1 MTSEE
6 LQRGLPPAGDRLMTT
21 LFVAALFHAILILGV
36 TFSPPRDASD
46 RGEAQ
51 GLEVV
56 LVDDQAA
63 SAANPDAAYLAQ
75 RSQHGSGN
83 TLDAGTTRVPRSG
96 PMASVQ
102 AGSAHSDDTGS
113 AQDGGA
119 AAGEQERLSTTAPS
133 PHIQYFG
140 ADALARASPEMQLI
154 LTNMPT
160 LGITPNEDGVEL
172 RLRGETRREL
182 WITADTRASDVAG
195 YLDQWRRKVERIG
208 TLNFPSVARRQKN
221 SGTPVIAVTIDAT
234 GKLTDAHI
242 SRTSGH
248 RELDDAAL
256 RILRLAAPF
265 DPFPAEIGATHDEI
279 RIAYEWQFQGG
290 VPGGSAVS
298 YADAPASGGPP

>member
-1 MTSEE
+1 MTPEE

-36 TFSPPRDASD
+36 TFSPSRDAAD
-46 RGEAQ
+46 KGDAH
-51 GLEVV
+51 GLDVV

-83 TLDAGTTRVPRSG
+83 TLDPGATRVPRSG
-96 PMASVQ
+96 PMAAVQ
-102 AGSAHSDDTGS
+102 AGSAHSNDSGT
-113 AQDGGA
+113 AEDGGA
-119 AAGEQERLSTTAPS
+119 TAGQAGSLSSTARS
-133 PHIQYFG
+133 PQIQYFG
-140 ADALARASPEMQLI
+140 AEAIARASPEMQLL
-154 LTNMPT
+154 LTNVPT

-172 RLRGETRREL
+172 RLRGETHREL

-208 TLNFPSVARRQKN
+208 TLNFPVVARRQQN

-234 GKLTDAHI
+234 GRLADAHI

-265 DPFPAEIGATHDEI
+265 DPFPAEIGANHDEI
-279 RIAYEWQFQGG
+279 RIAYEWQFLGG
-290 VPGGSAVS
+290 VPAGSTVS
-298 YADAPASGGPP
+298 YADTPARGSAP

>member
-1 MTSEE
+1 MTPVE

-36 TFSPPRDASD
+36 TFSAPPDAGD
-46 RGEAQ
+46 KEAR

-56 LVDDQAA
+56 LVDNQAA
-63 SAANPDAAYLAQ
+63 SAANPDSAYLAQ

-83 TLDAGTTRVPRSG
+83 TLEAGLTRVPRSG
-96 PMASVQ
+96 PMATPEP
-102 AGSAHSDDTGS
+102 GSADSDDTGN
-113 AQDGGA
+113 AQEGGA
-119 AAGEQERLSTTAPS
+119 AAGDPGTLSSTATS
-133 PHIQYFG
+133 PQIRYFG
-140 ADALARASPEMQLI
+140 ADAIARASPEMQLL
-154 LTNMPT
+154 LTNVPT

-195 YLDQWRRKVERIG
+195 YLDQWRRRVERIG
-208 TLNFPSVARRQKN
+208 TLNFPVVARRLQN

-234 GKLTDAHI
+234 GKLADAHI
-242 SRTSGH
+242 SRSSGH

-265 DPFPAEIGATHDEI
+265 DPFPAEIGANHDQI
-279 RIAYEWQFQGG
+279 RIAYEWQFLGG
-290 VPGGSAVS
+290 VPGRSAVS
-298 YADAPASGGPP
+298 HAEGAPPGSSP